1 MARTYLLVDF
11 ENVQPATLGA
21 HVPATSDESFIKLFA
36 GAQQSKV
43 DLSLARALQEY
54 GARAEYIQIVGS
66 GKDALDFHIAYY
78 IGQLAAQHP
87 GASFIILSKDTG
99 FDPLIRHLA
108 QHGVD
113 CTRIST
119 VERKAPAKGGAAKA
133 AAKVSART
141 PAKATPVAK
150 KKASVANP
158 SPAKTTASPTKAT
171 NPTTAES
178 LLPAGRLDEIVRRL
192 VGLKNARPGT
202 LKTFRSSIM
211 GWSKPPLSATQMD
224 AVVEAMSSQGQ
235 IRIVGTKVV
244 YALPPKLKP

>member
-21 HVPATSDESFIKLFA
+21 HVPATSDESYIKLFA

-54 GARAEYIQIVGS
+54 GARAEYIQIVGN

-113 CTRIST
+113 CTRVAT

-133 AAKVSART
+133 AVKAPART
-141 PAKATPVAK
+141 PAKAAPAAK
-150 KKASVANP
+150 RKASAATP
-158 SPAKTTASPTKAT
+158 SPAKVAASAT
-171 NPTTAES
+171 NPAMAES
-178 LLPAGRLDEIVRRL
+178 PLPAGRLDEIVQRL

-202 LKTFRSSIM
+202 LKTFRSSIAT
-211 GWSKPPLSATQMD
+211 WFKPALTAAQTEA
-224 AVVEAMSSQGQ
+224 AVHELQAQGL
-235 IRIVGTKVV
+235 IKVTGTKVA
-244 YALPPKLKP
+244 YALPAKRKT